1 VPLHGP
7 KGPLD
12 QSSPDPAAI
21 LQLIDEPVEVLV
33 NVVRRVTP
41 ARETREPRLSSV
53 RGKSIA

>member
-12 QSSPDPAAI
+12 QSSSDPFAI

-33 NVVRRVTP
+33 NVGRRVTP
-41 ARETREPRLSSV
+41 TRGS
-53 RGKSIA
+53 